1 MKHQKEIEAKMEIS
15 SQEQFA
21 QIKAYINSLT
31 HKNDDPWKEINM
43 KAVYYDTKEGSLQ
56 KYKAA
61 YRVRQEN
68 KSIVATY
75 KQGISNKNG
84 IAERIEVNKLVQ
96 NLTPDISIFKNETA
110 VWPFIKRLEGKIVI
124 PIVMTDFVRKALLI
138 DWQGSKIEVSLD
150 LGTIT
155 GGNKQTPIC
164 ELELELKTGLETA
177 LVDLETKINN
187 EFNLVP
193 STISKYKKGLILAG
207 L

>member
-1 MKHQKEIEAKMEIS
+1 MEIP
-15 SQEQFA
+15 SQEKFEE
-21 QIKAYINSLT
+21 IKAYVNSLT
-31 HKNDDPWKEINM
+31 NNDDSSWKEINM

-75 KQGISNKNG
+75 KQGISNKDG
-84 IAERIEVNKLVQ
+84 IAERIEVNKFVQ
-96 NLTPDISIFKNETA
+96 KLTPDISVFKNEEL
-110 VWPFIKRLEGKIVI
+110 VWPLIKRLEGETVI
-124 PIVMTDFVRKALLI
+124 PIVKTDFVRKALLI

-155 GGNKQTPIC
+155 GGNKKVPIC
-164 ELELELKTGLETA
+164 ELELELKTGEETN
-177 LVDLETKINN
+177 LIELETKINN
-187 EFNLVP
+187 KFNLSP
-193 STISKYKKGLILAG
+193 STVSKYKKGLILAG